1 LPTLTTTTN
10 VGTLISIPPSQL
22 MAGDNPRTTRNAEK
36 FAALRASV
44 KVNGVLDPIRAYPGE
59 SENAYIIESGHGRW
73 EAALAEELE
82 LVPVIVVAQDAKA
95 VTVHAL
101 VTNIQRE
108 DLNSIDEARAYKDF
122 MSEHGYTVAG
132 VAEAVGVTAARVT
145 GRLDLL
151 AMPEAIVVLYA
162 EDRIG
167 LQTRKA
173 LKEMAAKSAALAEAV
188 ADHCAGKKD
197 WEGALQERPGDVAW
211 EVAAIEQ
218 ENATTRKPPRFA
230 QLHRNVRLVNAS
242 WEGGR
247 CEVKPTA
254 GKLSKKHATRMTE
267 LWLEAREARVY
278 GPFDLSDEAIQ
289 LAVGSGVTYDAGAD
303 RAILVHM
310 DFLSEIHAAL
320 IRSCEDKIERA
331 KERATAAKTR
341 TISMG
346 DDGNDSQS
354 EKAAAAAAEVSEFRR
369 QHRQAVEK
377 GRRAAHDA
385 NQELG
390 AVIQTKLAKVDVG
403 SLPLPAAK
411 VIAYGLVGPTRADLF
426 QRGLRLCL
434 PQYTSM
440 EKVGAGGKREKRVYA
455 GMSKNEAGRLAAEW
469 LEGAKTAGEYIG
481 RALSL
486 LIAARYA
493 DQGCLPQSAWTSPG
507 LPRMAEDYGHG
518 DTSKTVK
525 AFAFDAELAKFSKQ
539 YVPRAL
545 LARNP
550 PSRKP
555 VDALIAR
562 NQDLA
567 AKAGLSPRP

>member
-1 LPTLTTTTN
+1 MPTLTTTN
-10 VGTLISIPPSQL
+10 EVGTLISIPPSQL
-22 MAGDNPRTTRNAEK
+22 MAGDNPRRTRNEEK

-44 KVNGVLDPIRAYPGE
+44 KTSGVLEPIRAYPGE
-59 SENAYIIESGHGRW
+59 CDDTYIIESGHGRW
-73 EAALAEELE
+73 AAALAEGRD

-95 VTVHAL
+95 VTIHAL

-108 DLNSIDEARAYKDF
+108 DLNPIDEAGGYKDF
-122 MSEHGYTVAG
+122 MSEYGYTVAG

-145 GRLDLL
+145 SRLDLL
-151 AMPEAIVVLYA
+151 DMPEAIIALYA
-162 EDRIG
+162 EGRIG
-167 LQTRKA
+167 LQTRKG

-188 ADHCAGKKD
+188 ADHCAGRKD

-211 EVAAIEQ
+211 AVAATEQ
-218 ENATTRKPPRFA
+218 EKATTRKPPRFV
-230 QLHRNVRLVNAS
+230 QLCGNARLVTSS

-247 CEVKPTA
+247 CGVKPTV
-254 GKLSKKHATRMTE
+254 GKLSKKHATRMAE
-267 LWLEAREARVY
+267 LWLEAREARVF

-289 LAVGSGVTYDAGAD
+289 QAVGSGVTYDAGDD
-303 RAILVHM
+303 RSILIHM
-310 DFLSEIHAAL
+310 DFLPEIHVAL

-331 KERATAAKTR
+331 KQRATAAKAR

-346 DDGNDSQS
+346 DGNDSQS
-354 EKAAAAAAEVSEFRR
+354 EKAAAAAAEVTEFRR

-403 SLPLPAAK
+403 TLPLPAAK

-455 GMSKNEAGRLAAEW
+455 GMSKNEAGRLADEW

-493 DQGCLPQSAWTSPG
+493 DQGCLPQSAWSSPG

-518 DTSKTVK
+518 DTSKTAK

-539 YVPRAL
+539 YVPKAL
-545 LARNP
+545 LARIA

-567 AKAGLSPRP
+567 AKAGLSARR